1 MIRMLR
7 IVTRAL
13 GRMQYNLAQAA
24 VYHQCD
30 GNRDAMIAHHA
41 GELMRL
47 METEATEAGE
57 VTSHVMIEVN
67 DDGSYAVQPW
77 YKSEVE
83 TE

>member
-1 MIRMLR
+1 
-7 IVTRAL
+7 
-13 GRMQYNLAQAA
+13 
-24 VYHQCD
+24 
-30 GNRDAMIAHHA
+30 MIAHHA